1 MTEVQKKVVVALAL
15 NMILANIPINSFAND
30 INIEQN
36 KYAEEINNTETKE
49 NLQKSAQKAVVSD
62 TSNID
67 VYVKPESILSVS
79 LNTNSVTFN
88 EFDGIN
94 DVELPGSLELT
105 VDSNLS
111 YNINAILE
119 SEIRNSD
126 GTKIMDKSI
135 LGIKANTDSAYSSFS
150 SVGDKIILFE
160 NMNAVGAQNHLIDL
174 CLKGGIPYEADNYK
188 TTIKIEVLQ
197 K

>member
-1 MTEVQKKVVVALAL
+1 MIGVKKKVVVALAL
-15 NMILANIPINSFAND
+15 NMILANIPIDSFANE

-36 KYAEEINNTETKE
+36 EYTEEINNTETKE

-135 LGIKANTDSAYSSFS
+135 LGIKANTDSAYSFFS

-174 CLKGGIPYEADNYK
+174 CLKGGIPYEEDNYK

>member
-1 MTEVQKKVVVALAL
+1 MIGVKKKVVVALAL
-15 NMILANIPINSFAND
+15 NMILANIPIDSFANE

-36 KYAEEINNTETKE
+36 EYTEEINNTETKE

-135 LGIKANTDSAYSSFS
+135 LGIKANTDSAYSFFS

-174 CLKGGIPYEADNYK
+174 CLKGGIPYE
-188 TTIKIEVLQ
+188 EE
-197 K
+197 